1 MSCRI
6 AIVSAWLDVESPTS
20 ANFPV
25 LIVSLFWRRFNTGGV
40 IGGMT
45 MGLVSW
51 VMPAKIRLA
60 MRGADAHWSI
70 RALAEL
76 PELMGTAG
84 R

>member
-20 ANFPV
+20 ANF
-25 LIVSLFWRRFNTGGV
+25 L

-45 MGLVSW
+45 IGLVSW
-51 VMPAKIRLA
+51 VIPAKIGPA
-60 MRGADAHWSI
+60 MRGADAHWLI